1 MKLNRF
7 GHRNLVVITPILLLV
22 LALALACGS
31 AAEPQQEP
39 AAQPPAAQQ
48 QAPTAV
54 PEVKAE
60 PAATITRDMLV
71 ILTESYGNE
80 VWDPKYES
88 GDKHV
93 WHHVLHARLMGSDD
107 ELQYNTSGLATKWEV
122 VDNGLG
128 LEFTIRDGVKFHNGD
143 PLTVEDAIFSN
154 QYIIDEGARSVVRV
168 RLWRLVDQHATKT
181 GPNSFKVLF
190 KQPTLNYFYDM
201 SEIGGGNSGSVI
213 SKAYFESLGADDQ
226 ARSDGFNN
234 DPNPGSAGPFDR
246 IEYRPADEILYEKV
260 PNYYSAADRPY
271 PFEQLSIRLVPELST
286 RMAAL
291 QAGDA
296 HIVPADLEVENQ
308 IERANARIIYGLES
322 TVIWINAWNCSVDA
336 PQTSGKDLEGRLLN
350 CSDKRVRH
358 ALDYAIDKEAIQELL
373 GGPEIFSIKGSAAVS
388 PSGVGYVD
396 DGSMDPFPHD
406 PAKAKALFQEAGYK
420 VPGFDA
426 GEDPNYG
433 EPWQV
438 WTWPAG
444 ATVPKMIEL
453 VQLVC
458 DDWKTVLGLD
468 CNVNV
473 GEEASVKDKQY
484 GGEIPGQ
491 YLVRSNEHS
500 YDVGSKYRGRFGD
513 PEGSYIS
520 YDPLMEPLVTKMLA
534 MTDPQARHDAYAAA
548 HRQAI
553 EGHWDFAPGYLN
565 APYAVTN
572 EIVEWSPRTLRPS
585 PSALWTIK
593 WAK

>member
-1 MKLNRF
+1 M
-7 GHRNLVVITPILLLV
+7 
-22 LALALACGS
+22 
-31 AAEPQQEP
+31 
-39 AAQPPAAQQ
+39 
-48 QAPTAV
+48 
-54 PEVKAE
+54 AE
-60 PAATITRDMLV
+60 PADAMVMRDRLI
-71 ILTESYGNE
+71 ILTESFGNE

-88 GDKHV
+88 GDKHF
-93 WHHVLHARLMGSDD
+93 WHHVLFARLMGSDD
-107 ELQYNTSGLATKWEV
+107 KLRYDTSGLATKWEV
-122 VDNGLG
+122 SDNGLG
-128 LEFTIRDGVKFHNGD
+128 LERTIREGVKFHNGD

-154 QYIIDEGARSVVRV
+154 RWIIDEAARSVVRI

-181 GPNSFKVLF
+181 RPTSFKVLF
-190 KQPTLNYFYDM
+190 KQPPLNYFYDM
-201 SEIGGGNSGSVI
+201 SEIGGGTAGVVL
-213 SKAYFESLGADDQ
+213 SKACFESLGADDQ
-226 ARSDGFNN
+226 ARSDGFLA
-234 DPNPGSAGPFDR
+234 DPNPGSAGPFER
-246 IEYRPADEILYEKV
+246 IEYRPADEILYQKV
-260 PNYYSAADRPY
+260 PNYYSAEDRLY

-286 RMAAL
+286 RIAAL

-296 HIVPADLEVENQ
+296 HIIAADLEVEEQ
-308 IERANARIIYGLES
+308 IKRANARIIYGLES

-336 PQTSGKDLEGRLLN
+336 PQTSGKDREGRLLN

-396 DGSMDPFPHD
+396 DGSMDPFPYD
-406 PAKAKALFQEAGYK
+406 PDKAKALYQEAGYK

-438 WTWPAG
+438 WTWPGG

-468 CNVNV
+468 CNVNG
-473 GEEASVKDKQY
+473 GEEASVKDKQS

-491 YLVRSNEHS
+491 YLLRSYEHS
-500 YDVGSKYRGRFGD
+500 YDVGSKYRGRFRD

-520 YDPLMEPLVTKMLA
+520 YDPLMKPLVTKMLG
-534 MTDPQARHDAYAAA
+534 MTDPQQRHDAYAAA
-548 HRQAI
+548 HIQAI

-565 APYAVTN
+565 APYAVSN
-572 EIVEWSPRTLRPS
+572 EIAEWTPRTIRPS
-585 PSALWTIK
+585 PSALWAIK